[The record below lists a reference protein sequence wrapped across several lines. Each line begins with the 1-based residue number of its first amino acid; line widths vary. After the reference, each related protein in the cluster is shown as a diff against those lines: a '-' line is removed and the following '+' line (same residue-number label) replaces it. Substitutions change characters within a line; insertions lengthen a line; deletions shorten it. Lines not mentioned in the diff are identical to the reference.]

1 MGPRSTGKTYA
12 FSFRCAKD
20 FITKKRRFIWMR
32 QTQEDIKRIYST
44 WQSNIITNSF
54 FEGHTIDTDEHTIT
68 IDGEMAGM
76 FIPAS
81 LAKKYKSVAFPDVD
95 YIIYDEFLPENLRY
109 LGGEKNPMFE
119 PDSVV
124 NLLQTVSRGP
134 GQPYRPC
141 RLVLLAN
148 KISLVNPY
156 FTYFGIDS
164 LVHPG
169 MKKLETHGVY
179 AEFFENTGIV
189 SEVMKSPLGEVLA
202 NTPMAAYH
210 ADKEFMMDS
219 KAFICE
225 RPKSGGVYIAN
236 LIYQGTSY
244 AVWQY
249 SERGYY
255 FITTKGIDKCRSNI
269 AMTGED
275 HNTNYI
281 MLTAYKDFFKR
292 LKGMYSNSA
301 VRFEDL
307 RSKKF
312 FESVVMGL

>member
-1 MGPRSTGKTYA
+1 
-12 FSFRCAKD
+12 
-20 FITKKRRFIWMR
+20 MR

-44 WQSNIITNSF
+44 WHANIVSKSIFNGHK
-54 FEGHTIDTDEHTIT
+54 FEVDEHSIR
-68 IDGEMAGM
+68 IDGETAGI

-95 YIIYDEFLPENLRY
+95 YIVYDEFLPENLRY

-124 NLLQTVSRGP
+124 NLLQTVSRAP
-134 GQPYRPC
+134 GMPYRPC
-141 RLVLLAN
+141 RLILLAN

-169 MKKLETHGVY
+169 MKKLEAHGVY
-179 AEFFENTGIV
+179 LELFENEGIV
-189 SEVMKSPLGEVLA
+189 NEVMKSPLGEVLA
-202 NTPMAAYH
+202 HSPMAAYH
-210 ADKEFMMDS
+210 RDEAYMMDS
-219 KAFICE
+219 DAFIVE
-225 RPKSGGVYIAN
+225 RPKTGGAYIGN
-236 LIYQGTSY
+236 LIYQGTAY

-255 FITTKGIDKCRSNI
+255 LITTKGIDKCRTNI

-281 MLTAYKDFFKR
+281 MITAYKDFFKR
-292 LKGMYSNSA
+292 LKNSYANSA
-301 VRFEDL
+301 IRFEDQ

-312 FESVVMGL
+312 FESVVVGL